1 MNDTNSSHKN
11 PPTDN
16 LPCSQY
22 HGPMDP
28 ENWPSRCSFS
38 NPWHQL
44 TWVCM
49 WYAMVY
55 QHNDRW
61 GGKWINIY
69 IYKDK
74 INDIMR
80 NGYEMLWIQS
90 ISPWYFLNDETF
102 CKTIRYSDPSRRA
115 AFHPWV
121 TAGTTPRIWVETWAW
136 RCVWNLGSETS
147 EEFDIWI
154 YHGHWIIRYHGDNEG
169 YNMI

>member
-1 MNDTNSSHKN
+1 MTQIPVIRTHQRIIYHAPNTMDRWTLRSGHLDVRF
-11 PPTDN
+11 PT
-16 LPCSQY
+16 
-22 HGPMDP
+22 HGR
-28 ENWPSRCSFS
+28 SC
-38 NPWHQL
+38 QL
-44 TWVCM
+44 IWVCM

-61 GGKWINIY
+61 GGKWIK
-69 IYKDK
+69 IYKDE

-136 RCVWNLGSETS
+136 ALRLEPREWDIGGVWHL
-147 EEFDIWI
+147 DISWPLNNKI
-154 YHGHWIIRYHGDNEG
+154 PWGNEG

>member
-136 RCVWNLGSETS
+136 ALRLEPREWDIGGVWHL
-147 EEFDIWI
+147 DISWPLNNKI
-154 YHGHWIIRYHGDNEG
+154 PWG
-169 YNMI
+169 